1 MRAVRG
7 HHVKSSPYHPQRN
20 GQAETTNKTPLKI
33 LSRMVYKEPKQWT
46 CLYCGD
52 VFEEWMVPAFERG
65 PNGRARPLGHEP
77 IRMPG
82 WWLKRAFDGR
92 RNPEERLECRIFW
105 LILGRRAY
113 YLNFFFFN
121 MLGRLLSWLVHQST
135 LFITSFRNLV
145 GALSGSPLSP
155 DSHSA
160 ISFYG
165 AACPTP
171 WSQCVKVTAPPG
183 CWAMPLPTSQE
194 GLPLPRCSGE
204 VSSPSS
210 SSGEP
215 KASRSI
221 G

>member
-135 LFITSFRNLV
+135 LFITSFRNSLEHCRALLCRPTHILPSPFTVLLAQHLGHNVLRWLLLRDVGLCLFQHHRRGFLFLDPLV
-145 GALSGSPLSP
+145 KSPL
-155 DSHSA
+155 H
-160 ISFYG
+160 
-165 AACPTP
+165 
-171 WSQCVKVTAPPG
+171 QVAPENPRLPG
-183 CWAMPLPTSQE
+183 P
-194 GLPLPRCSGE
+194 
-204 VSSPSS
+204 
-210 SSGEP
+210 
-215 KASRSI
+215 
-221 G
+221 